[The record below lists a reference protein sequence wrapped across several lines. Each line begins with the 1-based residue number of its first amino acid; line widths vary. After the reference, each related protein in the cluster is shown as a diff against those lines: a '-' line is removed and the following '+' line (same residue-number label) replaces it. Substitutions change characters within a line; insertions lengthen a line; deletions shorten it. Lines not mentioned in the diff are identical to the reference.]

1 MFNIITEVFC
11 GNINGRDIWECTG
24 GSTSDSLNE
33 ARGEARECLQ
43 IERLYS
49 RSTYGENKRFR
60 AIIKET
66 GEIIV

>member
-11 GNINGRDIWECTG
+11 GKFGEREIWEQTG
-24 GSTSDSLNE
+24 GSTAETINE
-33 ARGEARECLQ
+33 ARAEAKECLQ